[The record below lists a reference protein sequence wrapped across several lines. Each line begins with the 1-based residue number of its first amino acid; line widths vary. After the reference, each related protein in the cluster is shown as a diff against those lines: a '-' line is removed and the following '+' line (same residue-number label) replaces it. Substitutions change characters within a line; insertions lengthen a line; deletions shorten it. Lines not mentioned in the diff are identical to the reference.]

1 VTGLACLDPDVFGH
15 CRSSSPH
22 PGYIPIP
29 ESVCLSSRRALPPRP
44 PASCQIGRLYTHH
57 PQCPLS
63 PLCLAQ
69 YAPTPLQYLS
79 PNAYFLFMFPVHL
92 FWPVV
97 KIRWRAW
104 CARIRTLSLS
114 SAVREAAARKFLD
127 DLCPVG
133 QNPLDFTIVTKAWAG
148 VYTVFS
154 STNQTLHSPGEILC
168 VVIRLLSVPVFLLQ
182 VSMIATTTYILVIH
196 LIPR

>member
-1 VTGLACLDPDVFGH
+1 ML
-15 CRSSSPH
+15 
-22 PGYIPIP
+22 I
-29 ESVCLSSRRALPPRP
+29 
-44 PASCQIGRLYTHH
+44 
-57 PQCPLS
+57 
-63 PLCLAQ
+63 
-69 YAPTPLQYLS
+69 
-79 PNAYFLFMFPVHL
+79 LFMFPVHL

-148 VYTVFS
+148 VYLVFWSITAHS
-154 STNQTLHSPGEILC
+154 SGETLC
-168 VVIRLLSVPVFLLQ
+168 CYYIRLLFWYPFSLAGIDDCDYNLHLSNSSYPKVSGKHYSPAVPQNFLCGGYHMGM
-182 VSMIATTTYILVIH
+182 S
-196 LIPR
+196 R

>member
-1 VTGLACLDPDVFGH
+1 MSSLIAGRRQLSRGTFPFLKTYASPAVALSLRLLPRLAKLVAYILIILNV
-15 CRSSSPH
+15 RS
-22 PGYIPIP
+22 
-29 ESVCLSSRRALPPRP
+29 LPFAWHSMP
-44 PASCQIGRLYTHH
+44 PPPYPFLITQMLIL
-57 PQCPLS
+57 
-63 PLCLAQ
+63 
-69 YAPTPLQYLS
+69 
-79 PNAYFLFMFPVHL
+79 FLFMFTVHL
-92 FWPVV
+92 YWPVV

-148 VYTVFS
+148 VYLVFS
-154 STNQTLHSPGEILC
+154 SIAFFAHSSGETLC
-168 VVIRLLSVPVFLLQ
+168 VVVVRLPFGIRFLSQ
-182 VSMIATTTYILVIH
+182 ASMIATTIYILVIH

>member
-1 VTGLACLDPDVFGH
+1 MLIC
-15 CRSSSPH
+15 
-22 PGYIPIP
+22 
-29 ESVCLSSRRALPPRP
+29 
-44 PASCQIGRLYTHH
+44 
-57 PQCPLS
+57 
-63 PLCLAQ
+63 
-69 YAPTPLQYLS
+69 
-79 PNAYFLFMFPVHL
+79 FPVQL

-97 KIRWRAW
+97 KIRWRSW

-148 VYTVFS
+148 MYLVFP
-154 STNQTLHSPGEILC
+154 STNQTLCSSGETLC
-168 VVIRLLSVPVFLLQ
+168 VTRLLLVSRFLSQ
-182 VSMIATTTYILVIH
+182 ASMIATIIYILVIH

>member
-1 VTGLACLDPDVFGH
+1 
-15 CRSSSPH
+15 
-22 PGYIPIP
+22 
-29 ESVCLSSRRALPPRP
+29 
-44 PASCQIGRLYTHH
+44 
-57 PQCPLS
+57 
-63 PLCLAQ
+63 
-69 YAPTPLQYLS
+69 
-79 PNAYFLFMFPVHL
+79 MFPVHL

-148 VYTVFS
+148 VYLVFS
-154 STNQTLHSPGEILC
+154 STTFFAHSSVETLC
-168 VVIRLLSVPVFLLQ
+168 VVSSPFLVSVF
-182 VSMIATTTYILVIH
+182 SRRH
-196 LIPR
+196 R